1 MPVSTTTIRMPE
13 ILREQ
18 VRQAADRA
26 GITPHGFILQA
37 IAEKAESEA
46 LRHAFHET
54 ANQRY
59 AEIIATG
66 ETIPWERMKLYLEQ
80 RADGQNVGK
89 PKARRRMP

>member
-1 MPVSTTTIRMPE
+1 MSTTTIRMPE
-13 ILREQ
+13 VLREQ
-18 VRQAADRA
+18 VREAADRA

-59 AEIIATG
+59 AEIVASG
-66 ETIPWERMKLYLEQ
+66 ETIPWERMKLCLEQ
-80 RADGQNVGK
+80 RLEGQSVEK
-89 PKARRRMP
+89 PTPRKRAP

>member
-1 MPVSTTTIRMPE
+1 MSTTTIRMPE
-13 ILREQ
+13 VLREQ
-18 VRQAADRA
+18 VREAADRA

-37 IAEKAESEA
+37 ITEKAESEA

-80 RADGQNVGK
+80 RLEGK
-89 PKARRRMP
+89 AVEKPRARKRAS